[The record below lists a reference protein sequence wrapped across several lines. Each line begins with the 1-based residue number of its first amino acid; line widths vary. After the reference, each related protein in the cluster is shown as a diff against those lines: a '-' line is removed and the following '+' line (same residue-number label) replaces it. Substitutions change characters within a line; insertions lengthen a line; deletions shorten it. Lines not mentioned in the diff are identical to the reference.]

1 MKKNLIVALDFDS
14 AELALKFL
22 ENLDPKRCLV
32 KVGLE
37 LFISEGWKIL
47 DLISEKGFE
56 IFLDLKLHDIPNTVA
71 NSIRKI
77 SNFNVA
83 LTTIHLNGGKD
94 MIEAA
99 SSEKKGNIK
108 ILGVS
113 ILTSLSKNDILEI
126 TDTKFDIYFHNLISI
141 ASNTNIDGVVCSPNE
156 LDKLKDFKK
165 LKVVPG
171 IRNDIS
177 DDDQKRV
184 MSPIE
189 AYKKGADFI
198 VVGRPITKSEDPRK
212 ALELFL

>member
-1 MKKNLIVALDFDS
+1 
-14 AELALKFL
+14 
-22 ENLDPKRCLV
+22 
-32 KVGLE
+32 
-37 LFISEGWKIL
+37 
-47 DLISEKGFE
+47 
-56 IFLDLKLHDIPNTVA
+56 VA
-71 NSIRKI
+71 NSVRKI

-99 SSEKKGNIK
+99 SSEKGDVK

-113 ILTSLSKNDILEI
+113 ILTSLSGDDIFEI
-126 TDTKFDIYFHNLISI
+126 THTEFDTYFNNLISI
-141 ASNTNIDGVVCSPNE
+141 ASSTNIDGVVCSPNE
-156 LDKLKDFKK
+156 LDKLNNFNK

-189 AYKKGADFI
+189 AYQKGADFI

>member
-1 MKKNLIVALDFDS
+1 MNKKLIVALDFDN
-14 AELALKFL
+14 ADKALNFL
-22 ENLDPKRCLV
+22 NNLDPNKCLV

-47 DLISEKGFE
+47 DLISDRGFE

-71 NSIRKI
+71 KSIKKI

-83 LTTIHLNGGKD
+83 LTTVHLNGG
-94 MIEAA
+94 MSMLEAA
-99 SSEKKGNIK
+99 SSEKTNIK

-113 ILTSLSKNDILEI
+113 ILTSLSKEEIFEI
-126 TDTKFDIYFHNLISI
+126 TDTNFDVYFNNLISI
-141 ASNTNIDGVVCSPNE
+141 ASSSNVDGVVCSPNE
-156 LDKLKDFKK
+156 LDRLKDFNK

-171 IRNDIS
+171 IRNNIS

-184 MSPIE
+184 MTSSE

-198 VVGRPITKSEDPRK
+198 VVGRPITKSEDPK
-212 ALELFL
+212 KTLELFL

>member
-1 MKKNLIVALDFDS
+1 MNKKLIVALDFDN
-14 AELALKFL
+14 ADKALNFL
-22 ENLDPKRCLV
+22 NNLDPNKCLV

-47 DLISEKGFE
+47 DLISERGFE

-71 NSIRKI
+71 KSLKKI

-83 LTTIHLNGGKD
+83 LTTVHLSGGIS

-99 SSEKKGNIK
+99 SSEKGNIK

-113 ILTSLSKNDILEI
+113 ILTSLSQNEIFEI
-126 TDTKFDIYFHNLISI
+126 TDTNFDVYFNNLISI
-141 ASNTNIDGVVCSPNE
+141 ASSTNVDGVVCSPNE
-156 LDKLKDFKK
+156 LDRLRDFNK

-171 IRNDIS
+171 IRNNIS

-184 MSPIE
+184 MTSTE
-189 AYKKGADFI
+189 AYQKGADFI
-198 VVGRPITKSEDPRK
+198 VVGRPITKSEDPKK
-212 ALELFL
+212 ALELFI